1 MKIKHF
7 KYKKEEEKEYK
18 ILLLDSNDKYI
29 SGINLLYLTE
39 EEQTQVQKIQTD
51 YEALLKPFTQKAYR
65 KFLVENIT
73 EEFDTN
79 GTV

>member
-7 KYKKEEEKEYK
+7 KYKKDEEKEYK
-18 ILLLDSNDKYI
+18 VLLLESNEKHI
-29 SGINLLYLTE
+29 AGINLLYLTE

-51 YEALLKPFTQKAYR
+51 YETALKPFTSKAYR

-73 EEFDTN
+73 ENIE
-79 GTV
+79 

>member
-18 ILLLDSNDKYI
+18 VLLLESNDKYVA
-29 SGINLLYLTE
+29 GINLLYLTE
-39 EEQTQVQKIQTD
+39 EEQAQVQKIQTD
-51 YEALLKPFTQKAYR
+51 YEIALKPFTTKAYR

-73 EEFDTN
+73 EN
-79 GTV
+79 L